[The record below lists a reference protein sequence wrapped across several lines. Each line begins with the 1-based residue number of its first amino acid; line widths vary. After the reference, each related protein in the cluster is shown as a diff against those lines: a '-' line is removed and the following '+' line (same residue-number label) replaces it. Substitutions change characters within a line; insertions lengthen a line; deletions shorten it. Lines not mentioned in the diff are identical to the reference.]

1 MYATFQPDPRFQSKS
16 WFNERGGYIIK
27 STLDPI
33 TGKIIEERLA
43 YNQPNTYTQ
52 FLNDYMKTKLR

>member
-1 MYATFQPDPRFQSKS
+1 MYATFQPDPHFQSKT

-27 STLDPI
+27 STLNPV
-33 TGKIIEERLA
+33 TGKIEEEKLS
-43 YNQPNTYTQ
+43 YNQPSNFQQ